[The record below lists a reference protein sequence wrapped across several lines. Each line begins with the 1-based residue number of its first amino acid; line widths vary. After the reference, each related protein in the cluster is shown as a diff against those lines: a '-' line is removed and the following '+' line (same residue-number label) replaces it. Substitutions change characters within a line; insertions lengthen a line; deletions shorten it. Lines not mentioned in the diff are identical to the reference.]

1 MPWRNEDD
9 LKRDCSTYTE
19 KFEFVKDEIMRNIE
33 KHDVFYGKFDL
44 DDLLDEVLDGAE
56 YDLLDEHKE
65 DNGPSDYGMLNPD
78 LLDLN
83 SDEQGDPSQPST
95 VPVAS
100 SLVENEALPPTVFY
114 EMYSLLNEEQQKL
127 FNFIMTYS
135 QELQLSK
142 RNDLPDPNLFHI
154 FLSGGAGVGKSF
166 LTNVITEY
174 MKKTLKTP
182 G

>member
-1 MPWRNEDD
+1 MPWRNEDN
-9 LKRDCSTYTE
+9 LKRDCSTYTK
-19 KFEFVKDEIMRNIE
+19 KFEFIKDEIIRNIE
-33 KHDVFYGKFDL
+33 KHCAFYGEFDL
-44 DDLLDEVLDGAE
+44 DDLLDEILDGAD

-65 DNGPSDYGMLNPD
+65 DNGPSDYGILNPD

-83 SDEQGDPSQPST
+83 SDEQGDPSQTST

-100 SLVENEALPPTVFY
+100 SFVENESLPPTAFY

-127 FNFIMTYS
+127 FNFIMIYS

-142 RNDLPDPNLFHI
+142 RSDLPDPNLFQI

-166 LTNVITEY
+166 LTKVIIEY